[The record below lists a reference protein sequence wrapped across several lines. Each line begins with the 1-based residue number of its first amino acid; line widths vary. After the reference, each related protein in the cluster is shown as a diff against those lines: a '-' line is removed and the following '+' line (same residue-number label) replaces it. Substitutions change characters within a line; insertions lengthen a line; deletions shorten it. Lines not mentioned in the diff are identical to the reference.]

1 MIKIKLLIISPLFA
15 PNNRIGALRPTKIA
29 GLLAD
34 KGYEID
40 VVTEGGTGD
49 SSYAVPERIHK
60 IYNMKPYSAPNE
72 IKPKPIG
79 SYPKHLRL
87 CVRVWRHIY
96 FAVKGRRKEK
106 EFFSYFKKLYSSE
119 LKNNKYDTVFTTYN
133 PISSLMCGLY
143 IKKKC
148 PNINWICDFRDPA
161 VVDLT
166 PKSRRRLHRSL
177 QDRSCEAADK
187 IVSVSN
193 GYIKAICKD
202 KYTDKRYMIPN
213 GYDKTDFA
221 HIDAQT
227 PTDKLTITYVG
238 ALYNGERDASVLFKA
253 ISELC
258 GDGEISLDKIRFNY
272 AGAEFGT
279 LKSQAQNYS
288 VESILENHGSL
299 SRGDCLTLQANSHFL
314 LLLTWNTKSYTGVF
328 PGKFLEYMLINRP
341 VISLTSGDLA
351 GGEVTEV
358 LREGNLGI
366 AYEEAND
373 AIDYAALKIYIKEQ
387 YDRFINTGATEF
399 SPKKSV
405 VERYDWNNLIKKIE
419 DLL

>member
-1 MIKIKLLIISPLFA
+1 M
-15 PNNRIGALRPTKIA
+15 
-29 GLLAD
+29 
-34 KGYEID
+34 
-40 VVTEGGTGD
+40 
-49 SSYAVPERIHK
+49 
-60 IYNMKPYSAPNE
+60 
-72 IKPKPIG
+72 
-79 SYPKHLRL
+79 
-87 CVRVWRHIY
+87 
-96 FAVKGRRKEK
+96 
-106 EFFSYFKKLYSSE
+106 
-119 LKNNKYDTVFTTYN
+119 
-133 PISSLMCGLY
+133 
-143 IKKKC
+143 
-148 PNINWICDFRDPA
+148 
-161 VVDLT
+161 
-166 PKSRRRLHRSL
+166 
-177 QDRSCEAADK
+177 
-187 IVSVSN
+187 
-193 GYIKAICKD
+193 
-202 KYTDKRYMIPN
+202 
-213 GYDKTDFA
+213 
-221 HIDAQT
+221 
-227 PTDKLTITYVG
+227 
-238 ALYNGERDASVLFKA
+238 LFKA

-314 LLLTWNTKSYTGVF
+314 LLLTFNTKSYTGVF
-328 PGKFLEYMLINRP
+328 PGIFLEYMLINRP